1 MRRINRKFNRYKEFG
16 PLFIRCLVGFHLIKS
31 VFPILFTPGS
41 MQGVVTYFDSQNII
55 MPSVLAPVVAYAEFI
70 CGVLF
75 IVGALVRPAAIA
87 MVIVFICALL
97 IVHIGDSYTNSF
109 PALVILA
116 GSLSL
121 LFTGAG
127 RISVDHQW
135 RDKNLMKETFY

>member
-1 MRRINRKFNRYKEFG
+1 
-16 PLFIRCLVGFHLIKS
+16 
-31 VFPILFTPGS
+31 

-87 MVIVFICALL
+87 MVIVFISALL
-97 IVHIGDSYTNSF
+97 IVHIGDSYTNTF
-109 PALVILA
+109 PALVILT

-121 LFTGAG
+121 LLTGAG